1 MTDAG
6 LQCAGQ
12 DISMS
17 RLEGGVAV
25 VTGGGDGI
33 GRALALEAA
42 RRGMDVAVADIR
54 VDAAQAVA
62 AEVQALGRRALGLV
76 CDVSDPA
83 SIDDA
88 AAAVTTR
95 LGQANL
101 VWANA
106 GLGIGQGF
114 LDARRRNLEWMY
126 RVNVDGTIDTLRGFH
141 AVLADAGLRHF
152 GITGSMA
159 GLTRSAGASP
169 AYDASKY
176 AVVGIAEGLRAEL
189 DGSGIGVTLLCP
201 GLVNTRIWDGARA
214 RPERFGGA
222 RNLPEETGERWRR
235 DGMDAAFVA
244 AAALDAVDANEFY
257 AVTPELA
264 ERASNIRDRTDALL
278 AAVRVPNS

>member
-1 MTDAG
+1 
-6 LQCAGQ
+6 
-12 DISMS
+12 MS
-17 RLEGGVAV
+17 RLEGGIAV

-33 GRALALEAA
+33 GRALILEAA
-42 RRGMDVAVADIR
+42 RRGMDVAIADIR
-54 VDAAQAVA
+54 LEAARAVA
-62 AEVQALGRRALGLV
+62 AEVEALGRRALPLV

-83 SIDDA
+83 SIEDA

-95 LGQANL
+95 LGRVNL

-141 AVLADAGLRHF
+141 AVFAESGLRHY

-159 GLTRSAGASP
+159 GLTPSGGGSP
-169 AYDASKY
+169 AYDATKY

-189 DGSGIGVTLLCP
+189 AGSDIGVTLLCP

-214 RPERFGGA
+214 RPERYGGA

-235 DGMDAAFVA
+235 DGMSAEFVA
-244 AAALDAVDANEFY
+244 AAALDAVEAGQFY

-264 ERASNIRDRTDALL
+264 DRAQLIQDRTDALL
-278 AAVRVPNS
+278 AAVRAPDTPA